1 MSRGALP
8 SSSVLSVS
16 QLQASLRRD
25 MERKYPNVMV
35 EGEISNLTIHHLSG
49 HAYFTL
55 KDSNA
60 QLRCVMWR
68 NDVRRLK
75 FRPENGQQVICTGKV
90 TVYERGGTL
99 QLSAQKIE
107 MQGLGALQ
115 AAYRQLAEL
124 LRNEGWTSPENKKD
138 RPIAPKTVGIVTSR
152 QAAALRDIVRTIRR
166 RNSAVRIII
175 AHTAVQGD
183 GAANQIAEALERMDK
198 LALADVIILSRGGGS
213 IEDLWAFNEEPVAR
227 AIIACSTPIVTGI
240 GHETDTT
247 IADLVADHHSS
258 TPTAAAEEC
267 VADENHLS
275 RELEALVTR
284 LNKAL
289 TTKLELSRM
298 KFQRISDQLDE
309 PGYLIHRREQ
319 DIDDLLQRAESCL
332 RDRLSGHALEIR
344 QFYEKLLLCSPRAR
358 QLKAKAR
365 LDKYTQRQQRAMENH
380 LGRAQQ
386 SLARRT
392 QSLELLS
399 PLNILSRGYSIA
411 TTESGQAVRSSSEVT
426 VGERLNVR
434 FADGNV
440 ATRIE
445 TLDP

>member
-1 MSRGALP
+1 MNHGTADNR
-8 SSSVLSVS
+8 VILSVT

-25 MERKYPNVMV
+25 MERKYPRVMV

-55 KDSNA
+55 KDANS

-68 NDVRRLK
+68 NEVRRLK

-115 AAYRQLAEL
+115 AAFRQLAEQ
-124 LRNEGWTSPENKKD
+124 LRKEGWTSREHKK
-138 RPIAPKTVGIVTSR
+138 PLPMSPKTVGIVTSR
-152 QAAALRDIVRTIRR
+152 QAAALRDVVRTIRR
-166 RNSAVRIII
+166 RSRSVRIIMV
-175 AHTAVQGD
+175 HTAVQGD
-183 GAANQIAEALERMDK
+183 GAANRIAEALHRLDK
-198 LALADVIILSRGGGS
+198 LALADVIILGRGGGS

-227 AIIACSTPIVTGI
+227 AIIAATTPIVTGI

-258 TPTAAAEEC
+258 TPTAAAEES
-267 VADENHLS
+267 VADENQLI
-275 RELEALVTR
+275 RNLESNVAR

-289 TTKLELSRM
+289 KNNLNISRM
-298 KFQRISDQLDE
+298 KFQRISDRLIE
-309 PGYLIHRREQ
+309 PGYMIHRREQ
-319 DIDDLLQRAESCL
+319 DIDDLIQRAESVL
-332 RDRLSGHALEIR
+332 RRRISAQSMAIR
-344 QFYEKLLLCSPRAR
+344 HFYEKLLLHSPHSR
-358 QLKAKAR
+358 QLKARAR
-365 LDKYTQRQQRAMENH
+365 LDKLTQRQEQLIDVR
-380 LGRAQQ
+380 LRGAQQ
-386 SLARRT
+386 ELARHT

-399 PLNILSRGYSIA
+399 PLSILSRGYSIA
-411 TTESGQAVRSSSEVT
+411 SKESGLAVRSSREVS

-434 FADGNV
+434 FADGKV
-440 ATRIE
+440 TTRIE

>member
-1 MSRGALP
+1 MNRGDFNNSA
-8 SSSVLSVS
+8 VLSVS
-16 QLQASLRRD
+16 QLQASLRRA

-115 AAYRQLAEL
+115 AAYRQLAEQ
-124 LRNEGWTSPENKKD
+124 LRNEGWTSPEIKKD
-138 RPIAPKTVGIVTSR
+138 RPIAPKTIGIVTSR

-166 RNSAVRIII
+166 RNSSVRIII

-183 GAANQIAEALERMDK
+183 GAANQIAEALERIDK
-198 LALADVIILSRGGGS
+198 LALADVLILSRGGGS

-227 AIIACSTPIVTGI
+227 AIIACSTPLVTGI

-267 VADENHLS
+267 VADENHLG
-275 RELEALVTR
+275 RELESLVNR

-289 TTKLELSRM
+289 TTKLELSRI
-298 KFQRISDQLDE
+298 KFQRISDRLDE

-319 DIDDLLQRAESCL
+319 DIDDLLQRADSCL
-332 RDRLSGHALEIR
+332 RNRISSHSLEIR
-344 QFYEKLLLCSPRAR
+344 QFYEKLLLYSPRAR
-358 QLKAKAR
+358 QLKAKAK
-365 LDKYTQRQQRAMENH
+365 LDKFAQRQQRAIENH
-380 LGRAQQ
+380 FGKAQQ

-411 TTESGQAVRSSSEVT
+411 TTESGQAVRSSSEVST
-426 VGERLNVR
+426 GDRLNVR

-440 ATRIE
+440 TTRIE